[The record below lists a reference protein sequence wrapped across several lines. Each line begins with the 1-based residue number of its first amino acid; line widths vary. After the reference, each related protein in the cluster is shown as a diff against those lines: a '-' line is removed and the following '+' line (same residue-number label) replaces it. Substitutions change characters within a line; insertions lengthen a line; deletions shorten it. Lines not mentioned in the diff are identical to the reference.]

1 MPSKNIKLLAYFSFF
16 LDFKFFVP
24 ILILYFTQVTGSFAL
39 GMSIFS
45 AIFLSQA
52 IFEVPTGI
60 FSDMVGRKWT
70 FILGSFASIAAVL
83 FYGWG
88 LNFWALL
95 IGGILEG
102 AARSF
107 FSGTDQA
114 FLHDTL
120 KEKDKEAEFGKY
132 QGKVSS
138 ANQIGLGVSAV
149 FGGIIAYFWGYT
161 LTVWLSLIPQL
172 IALIICFK
180 FAEPKVFTRG
190 ESNIFSHLKEA
201 ITQFRKNSR
210 LRYLTLADVFR
221 FAFGESAF
229 LFRPAFY
236 GLLWP
241 VWAIGLAGAGSFFGA
256 SIGLHFAGPLIKK
269 FKEYKILVGE
279 VLINRIINY
288 TGLLVPTIASPALLT
303 LTSLCFGPA
312 FIALK
317 SLMQKE
323 FTDEQRATM
332 GSLSSLLSNAVF
344 ALFAYV
350 IGLVGDSLGPAN
362 GLLLLN
368 TLMLI
373 IIIFYWK
380 VFKPNLSHSRVRE
393 NPGASEV

>member
-1 MPSKNIKLLAYFSFF
+1 MPSKNIKLLAYFSLF
-16 LDFKFFVP
+16 LDFKFYVP
-24 ILILYFTQVTGSFAL
+24 ILILYFTQITGSFAL
-39 GMSIFS
+39 GMSIYS
-45 AIFLSQA
+45 VIFLSQA
-52 IFEVPTGI
+52 IFEVPTGV

-70 FILGSFASIAAVL
+70 FLLGTFTSIAAVL
-83 FYGWG
+83 FYGVG
-88 LNFWALL
+88 FNFWILM

-102 AARSF
+102 ASRSF

-114 FLHDTL
+114 FLHDSL
-120 KEKDKEAEFGKY
+120 KEKGKEDEFGKY

-138 ANQIGLGVSAV
+138 MNQIGLGFSAI
-149 FGGIIAYFWGYT
+149 FGGIIAYFWDYS

-180 FAEPKVFTRG
+180 FIEPKVFTRG
-190 ESNIFSHLKEA
+190 ESNIFNHLKEA
-201 ITQFRKNSR
+201 ISQFRNNSR
-210 LRYLTLADVFR
+210 LRYLTLSDVFR
-221 FAFGESAF
+221 FALGESAF

-236 GLLWP
+236 ALFWP

-269 FKEYKILVGE
+269 FKEFKVLMAE
-279 VLINRIINY
+279 VLINRVINY
-288 TGLLVPTIASPALLT
+288 VGLLVPTIASPALLT
-303 LTSLCFGPA
+303 LTSLNFGAA

-332 GSLSSLLSNAVF
+332 GSLSSLLGNVVFAVF
-344 ALFAYV
+344 AYA

-368 TLMLI
+368 TLMLV

-380 VFKPNLSHSRVRE
+380 VFKDPDSGTRL
-393 NPGASEV
+393 P